1 MAEIGEA
8 SADDFP
14 RRFKDVKAEQA
25 EKLLESLA
33 AVGVAI
39 ETTSGSGARSW
50 RLVR

>member
-39 ETTSGSGARSW
+39 ETKTVTGVRNW